1 MRMPELKM
9 VIKRSVGR
17 LVGSGMRFRGLMSCS
32 PMNRINIILMY
43 HRVLDSPPGGFHDP
57 ALYVS
62 AKTFEMHLC
71 EVARVF
77 EIVPLERLIRPDG
90 HETARKPLCAV
101 TFDDAWNDTYQVAFP
116 ILRKHGVPASVFVP
130 TGLIGE
136 GSSFWF
142 EDLTDLANK
151 AVENGIVS
159 IFVQYFHGLIG
170 DWSPETLSSESLSVL
185 ISRLKELPAETLP
198 DLVSSAYGELGL
210 ALKTRSHTIGWEDMR
225 EMSNHGISFGPH
237 GSNHL
242 ILTTLTG
249 ASKRQEIF
257 NSLAIMSDRRIGL
270 HPVFSFPNG
279 NWDAESIRY
288 LMEAGYSAAVT
299 TRPGFNT
306 SATCPFLLN
315 RIGLHEYISDTPDLL
330 WFSIFQSI
338 LAGSRSLRKGEKLL
352 DCCP

>member
-1 MRMPELKM
+1 MPELKM
-9 VIKRSVGR
+9 AIKRSVGR
-17 LVGSGMRFRGLMSCS
+17 FAGHGMRFPGLARSY

-43 HRVLDSPPGGFHDP
+43 HRVLDSPPEGFHDP
-57 ALYVS
+57 ALYVT
-62 AKTFEMHLC
+62 AKTFEMHLR

-77 EIVPLERLIRPDG
+77 GIVPLEDLIRPDR
-90 HETARKPLCAV
+90 HEKARTPLCAV

-136 GSSFWF
+136 GSGFWF

-159 IFVQYFHGLIG
+159 AFLQYFHGLVG
-170 DWSPETLSSESLSVL
+170 GWSPEILSLESLSDL

-198 DLVSSAYGELGL
+198 GLVSRAYGELGL

-237 GSNHL
+237 GCNHL

-257 NSLAIMSDRRIGL
+257 NSLAIMGDKRIGL

-279 NWDAESIRY
+279 SWDGESIRY
-288 LMEAGYSAAVT
+288 LMEAGYVAAVT
-299 TRPGFNT
+299 TRRGFNT

-338 LAGSRSLRKGEKLL
+338 LAGSKSLRKGEELL